1 MGGSALKLKQYA
13 RLSDEVNIKMQ
24 LPTQCRACE
33 TEEIQN
39 NLFQLSYT
47 MF

>member
-13 RLSDEVNIKMQ
+13 RLSNEVNTKMH
-24 LPTQCRACE
+24 LSTQCRACE
-33 TEEIQN
+33 TEETQN